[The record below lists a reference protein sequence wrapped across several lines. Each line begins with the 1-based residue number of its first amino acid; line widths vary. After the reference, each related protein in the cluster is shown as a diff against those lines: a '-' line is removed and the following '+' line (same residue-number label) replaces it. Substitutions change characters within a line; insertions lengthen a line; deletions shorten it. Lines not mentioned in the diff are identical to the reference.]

1 MVVGLILTPSTYA
14 DKTLDRYSEYALTAL
29 MRCLVDK
36 LNAMAIFVR
45 VVERGSF
52 SAVARELQTSQPTI
66 SKVLQA
72 LESELGGNL
81 IARSTRK
88 LSLTEEGQR
97 YFDHCRQILAAV
109 DAAEHSFQSGRET
122 IAGPLRIGS
131 SVSFGRLQIA
141 PRLPAFLERYPDVR
155 VDLQLSDHNQ
165 DLVSE
170 GLDVTFRIGALN
182 DSGLI
187 ARHIGSTHRI
197 TVAAPQYL
205 AQHGQPQTPDDLREH
220 NCLQF
225 NLLSSQNLWI
235 YTHGAR
241 RHEVRIKGNAQ
252 SNNSEAIREMV
263 LGGLGVAL
271 SPVWL
276 FSEDLKAGRVTA
288 LLQDYSAQSLPIH
301 AVSPANRRQSARVK
315 AFVDFMSQALESAPE
330 LQAIK

>member
-1 MVVGLILTPSTYA
+1 
-14 DKTLDRYSEYALTAL
+14 
-29 MRCLVDK
+29 VDK

-72 LESELGGNL
+72 LESQLGGKL

-88 LSLTEEGQR
+88 LSLTDEGQR
-97 YFDHCRQILAAV
+97 YYNECRMILAAV
-109 DAAEHSFQSGRET
+109 DAAEHSFQSGRERV
-122 IAGPLRIGS
+122 AGALKIGS

-141 PRLPAFLERYPDVR
+141 PRLPDFLKHYPDVQI
-155 VDLQLSDHNQ
+155 DLQLSDQNQNQ

-170 GLDVTFRIGALN
+170 GMDVTFRIGTLN

-187 ARHIGSTHRI
+187 ARLVGTTHRV
-197 TVAAPQYL
+197 TVASPDYL
-205 AQHGQPQTPDDLREH
+205 RQNGQPQTPEELGRH
-220 NCLQF
+220 NCLMF
-225 NLLSSQNLWI
+225 NLLSSQNLWA
-235 YTHGAR
+235 YTKDAE

-252 SNNSEAIREMV
+252 SNNSEAIRELV
-263 LGGLGVAL
+263 LGGLGIAL

-276 FSEDLKAGRVTA
+276 FSEDLKAGRVVA
-288 LLQDYSAQSLPIH
+288 ILQDYNTLSLPIH

-315 AFVDFMSQALESAPE
+315 AFVDFMAQALDNAPE
-330 LQAIK
+330 LHRNQ

>member
-1 MVVGLILTPSTYA
+1 
-14 DKTLDRYSEYALTAL
+14 
-29 MRCLVDK
+29 MRNPVDK

-52 SAVARELQTSQPTI
+52 SAVAREMQTSQPTI
-66 SKVLQA
+66 SKVLRA
-72 LESELGGNL
+72 LETGLGGKL

-88 LSLTEEGQR
+88 LSLTDEGQR
-97 YFDHCRQILAAV
+97 YYKECRQILAAV

-141 PRLPAFLERYPDVR
+141 PRLAEFLRRHPEVQI
-155 VDLQLSDHNQ
+155 DLQLSDQNQ

-170 GLDVTFRIGALN
+170 GLDVTFRIGELN

-187 ARHIGSTHRI
+187 ARHVGTTHRV
-197 TVAAPQYL
+197 TVATPDYL
-205 AQHGQPQTPDDLREH
+205 AQHGKPQTPEELSGH
-220 NCLQF
+220 NCLLF
-225 NLLSSQNLWI
+225 NLLSSQNQWI
-235 YTHGAR
+235 YQKAAR

-263 LGGLGVAL
+263 LGGLGIAL

-276 FSEDLKAGRVTA
+276 FSEDLKAGRVIA
-288 LLQDYSAQSLPIH
+288 ILQEYTAQSLSIH

-315 AFVDFMSQALESAPE
+315 AFVDYMSQALESAPE
-330 LQAIK
+330 LQPITELQPIK

>member
-1 MVVGLILTPSTYA
+1 
-14 DKTLDRYSEYALTAL
+14 
-29 MRCLVDK
+29 MRHPVDK

-52 SAVARELQTSQPTI
+52 SAVAREMQTSQPTI
-66 SKVLQA
+66 SKVLRA
-72 LESELGGNL
+72 LETELGGKL
-81 IARSTRK
+81 IARSTRR
-88 LSLTEEGQR
+88 LSLTDEGQR
-97 YFDHCRQILAAV
+97 YYNECRQILAAV

-122 IAGPLRIGS
+122 IAGHLRIGS

-141 PRLPAFLERYPDVR
+141 PRLPAFLKRYPEIEI
-155 VDLQLSDHNQ
+155 DLQLNDQNQ

-170 GLDVTFRIGALN
+170 GLDVTFRIGPLN

-187 ARHIGSTHRI
+187 ARHIGTTHRV
-197 TVAAPQYL
+197 TVATPAYL
-205 AQHGQPQTPDDLREH
+205 KQHGQPQTPQQLSEH
-220 NCLQF
+220 NCLLF
-225 NLLSSQNLWI
+225 NLLNSQNLWI
-235 YTHGAR
+235 YERDGQ

-263 LGGLGVAL
+263 LGGLGIAL

-288 LLQDYSAQSLPIH
+288 ILQNYTAQSLPIH

-315 AFVDFMSQALESAPE
+315 AFVDYMSQALEAAPE
-330 LQAIK
+330 LQAVK

>member
-1 MVVGLILTPSTYA
+1 MRTP
-14 DKTLDRYSEYALTAL
+14 
-29 MRCLVDK
+29 VDK

-52 SAVARELQTSQPTI
+52 SAVAREMQTSQPTI
-66 SKVLQA
+66 SKVLKA
-72 LESELGGNL
+72 LETGLGGKL
-81 IARSTRK
+81 IARSTRQ
-88 LSLTEEGQR
+88 LSLTDEGQR
-97 YFDHCRQILAAV
+97 YYNECRQILAAV
-109 DAAEHSFQSGRET
+109 DAAEHSFQSGRER
-122 IAGPLRIGS
+122 IAGHLRIGS

-141 PRLPAFLERYPDVR
+141 PRLAQFLERHPDIEI
-155 VDLQLSDHNQ
+155 DLQLSDQNQ

-170 GLDVTFRIGALN
+170 GLDVTFRIGELN

-187 ARHIGSTHRI
+187 ARHLGTTHRV
-197 TVAAPQYL
+197 TVAAPAYL
-205 AQHGQPQTPDDLREH
+205 KKHGQPRTPAELGGH

-225 NLLSSQNLWI
+225 NLLNSQNLWVFEKNNQ
-235 YTHGAR
+235 

-263 LGGLGVAL
+263 LGGLGIAL

-288 LLQDYSAQSLPIH
+288 ILQDYTAQSLPMH

-315 AFVDFMSQALESAPE
+315 AFVDYMSQALEAAPE
-330 LQAIK
+330 LKPIR

>member
-1 MVVGLILTPSTYA
+1 MRTP
-14 DKTLDRYSEYALTAL
+14 
-29 MRCLVDK
+29 VDK

-52 SAVARELQTSQPTI
+52 SAVAREMQTSQPTI
-66 SKVLQA
+66 SKVLKA
-72 LESELGGNL
+72 LETRLGGKL
-81 IARSTRK
+81 ITRSTRQLCLTDEGLRYYNECRRI
-88 LSLTEEGQR
+88 LS
-97 YFDHCRQILAAV
+97 AV
-109 DAAEHSFQSGRET
+109 DAAEHSFQSGRER
-122 IAGPLRIGS
+122 IAGHLRIGS

-141 PRLPAFLERYPDVR
+141 PRLAQFLERHPDIEI
-155 VDLQLSDHNQ
+155 DLQLSDQNQ

-170 GLDVTFRIGALN
+170 GLDVTFRIGELN

-187 ARHIGSTHRI
+187 ARHIGTTHRV
-197 TVAAPQYL
+197 TVAAPAYL
-205 AQHGQPQTPDDLREH
+205 KKHGQPHTPAELGGH

-225 NLLSSQNLWI
+225 NLLNSQNLWVFEKNNQ
-235 YTHGAR
+235 

-263 LGGLGVAL
+263 LGGLGIAL

-288 LLQDYSAQSLPIH
+288 ILQDYTAQSLPMH

-315 AFVDFMSQALESAPE
+315 AFVDYMSQALEAAPE
-330 LQAIK
+330 LKPIR

>member
-1 MVVGLILTPSTYA
+1 M
-14 DKTLDRYSEYALTAL
+14 
-29 MRCLVDK
+29 DK
-36 LNAMAIFVR
+36 LNAMATFVR

-66 SKVLQA
+66 SKVLRA
-72 LESELGGNL
+72 LESQLGGKL
-81 IARSTRK
+81 LARSTRR
-88 LSLTEEGQR
+88 LSLTDEGQR
-97 YFDHCRQILAAV
+97 YYNECRQILAAV
-109 DAAEHSFQSGRET
+109 DAAENSFQSGREI

-141 PRLPAFLERYPDVR
+141 TRLPEFLRRHPEVQI
-155 VDLQLSDHNQ
+155 DLQLSDQNQ

-187 ARHIGSTHRI
+187 ARHIGITHRV
-197 TVAAPQYL
+197 TVATPDYL
-205 AQHGQPQTPDDLREH
+205 VQHGLPQTPEELSRH
-220 NCLQF
+220 NCLLF
-225 NLLSSQNLWI
+225 NLLTSQNLWI
-235 YTHGAR
+235 YEKDTQR
-241 RHEVRIKGNAQ
+241 YEVRIKGNAQ

-263 LGGLGVAL
+263 LGGLGIAL

-288 LLQDYSAQSLPIH
+288 ILQEYTAQSLPIH

-315 AFVDFMSQALESAPE
+315 AFVDYMSQALESAPE
-330 LQAIK
+330 LQPIK

>member
-1 MVVGLILTPSTYA
+1 M
-14 DKTLDRYSEYALTAL
+14 
-29 MRCLVDK
+29 DK

-66 SKVLQA
+66 SKVLRA
-72 LESELGGNL
+72 LESKLGGKL
-81 IARSTRK
+81 ISRSTRQ
-88 LSLTEEGQR
+88 LSLTDEGQR
-97 YFDHCRQILAAV
+97 YYSECRQILAAV
-109 DAAEHSFQSGRET
+109 DAAEHGFHSGREAV
-122 IAGPLRIGS
+122 AGNLKIGS

-141 PRLPAFLERYPDVR
+141 PRLPAFLKKHPQVQI
-155 VDLQLSDHNQ
+155 DLQLSDQNQ

-170 GLDVTFRIGALN
+170 GLDVTFRIGELT

-187 ARHIGSTHRI
+187 ARHIGTTHRV
-197 TVAAPQYL
+197 TVAAPDYL
-205 AQHGQPQTPDDLREH
+205 EQHGNPQTPQELSEH

-225 NLLSSQNLWI
+225 NLLNSQNLWV
-235 YTHGAR
+235 YERDAQ

-263 LGGLGVAL
+263 LGGLGISL

-276 FSEDLKAGRVTA
+276 FSEDLKAGRVTVI
-288 LLQDYSAQSLPIH
+288 LLEYSAQSLPIH

-315 AFVDFMSQALESAPE
+315 AFVDYMSQALEEAPE
-330 LQAIK
+330 LQPIK

>member
-1 MVVGLILTPSTYA
+1 
-14 DKTLDRYSEYALTAL
+14 
-29 MRCLVDK
+29 VDK

-72 LESELGGNL
+72 LESQLGGKL
-81 IARSTRK
+81 ISRSTRK
-88 LSLTEEGQR
+88 LSLTDEGQR
-97 YFDHCRQILAAV
+97 YYNECRQILAAV
-109 DAAEHSFQSGRET
+109 DAAEHSFQSGRER
-122 IAGPLRIGS
+122 IAGHLRVGS

-141 PRLPAFLERYPDVR
+141 PRLAEFLKRYPHVEI
-155 VDLQLSDHNQ
+155 DLQLSDQNQ
-165 DLVSE
+165 DLISE
-170 GLDVTFRIGALN
+170 GLDVTFRIGELS

-187 ARHIGSTHRI
+187 ARHIGTTHRV
-197 TVAAPQYL
+197 TVAAPEYL
-205 AQHGQPQTPDDLREH
+205 ALHGQPQTPDELRKH

-225 NLLSSQNLWI
+225 NLLNSQNLWV
-235 YTHGAR
+235 YERDAR

-263 LGGLGVAL
+263 LGRLGISL

-276 FSEDLKAGRVTA
+276 FSEDLNAGRVKA
-288 LLQDYSAQSLPIH
+288 ILQDYTAQSLPIH

-315 AFVDFMSQALESAPE
+315 AFVDYMSQALETAPE
-330 LQAIK
+330 LQPIK